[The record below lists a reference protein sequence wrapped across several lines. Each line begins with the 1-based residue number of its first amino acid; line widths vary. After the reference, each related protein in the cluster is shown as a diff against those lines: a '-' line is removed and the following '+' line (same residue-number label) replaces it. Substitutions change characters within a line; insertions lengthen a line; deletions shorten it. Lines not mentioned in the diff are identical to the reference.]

1 MPSFGMAVQKG
12 LHMFFA
18 EAMFGSYEI
27 EITIKLLLASLAGG
41 LIGLER
47 EKHGRPA
54 GLRTHLL
61 VSMAS
66 CLMMIVSEAFFLKY
80 GEIPG
85 TSVVRLD
92 PGRVAAQIIAGIGF
106 IGAGVILKDGLSV
119 RGLTTAACLWL
130 AAGVG
135 MGFGMGAFFPAAL
148 AAIIGISSLIFL
160 KQLEPIIKKDRFL
173 HLSVVIE
180 IDKEIYPSLERI
192 FAERGVLIT
201 DLACDY
207 NRDRGEL
214 RYDFI
219 LTQHQRRMG
228 RELTALISD
237 LDGVKK
243 IRFK

>member
-1 MPSFGMAVQKG
+1 MIFTDVI
-12 LHMFFA
+12 
-18 EAMFGSYEI
+18 FGSYEA
-27 EITIKLLLASLAGG
+27 TVTVKLFLAALAGG
-41 LIGLER
+41 IIGLER

-92 PGRVAAQIIAGIGF
+92 PGRVSAQIIAGIGF

-135 MGFGMGAFFPAAL
+135 MAFGMGAFFPAVVAS
-148 AAIIGISSLIFL
+148 IIGICSLIFL
-160 KQLEPIIKKDRFL
+160 KQLEPLIKKDRYL
-173 HLSVVIE
+173 HFTVVIE
-180 IDKEIYPSLERI
+180 IDKEIFPSLERI
-192 FAERGVLIT
+192 FAERGVQIS
-201 DLACDY
+201 DIACDY

-214 RYDFI
+214 CYNLI

-237 LDGVKK
+237 LDGVKQ
-243 IRFK
+243 ISFK

>member
-1 MPSFGMAVQKG
+1 
-12 LHMFFA
+12 MFFA
-18 EAMFGSYEI
+18 DTMFGSYEAGVAV
-27 EITIKLLLASLAGG
+27 KLFLASLAGG

-130 AAGVG
+130 AAGGG
-135 MGFGMGAFFPAAL
+135 MGFGMGAYFPSVV
-148 AAIIGISSLIFL
+148 AAIIGIFSLIFL
-160 KQLEPIIKKDRFL
+160 KRLEPLIKKDRFL

-180 IDKEIYPSLERI
+180 IDKEIYPGLERI
-192 FAERGVLIT
+192 FAERGVQIS
-201 DLACDY
+201 DIACDY

-219 LTQHQRRMG
+219 LTQHRQRMG

>member
-1 MPSFGMAVQKG
+1 
-12 LHMFFA
+12 MFFA
-18 EAMFGSYEI
+18 DTIFGSYEAGVAV
-27 EITIKLLLASLAGG
+27 KLFLASLAGG

-80 GEIPG
+80 GDIPG
-85 TSVVRLD
+85 TSVMRLD

-135 MGFGMGAFFPAAL
+135 MGFGMGAFFPSFL
-148 AAIIGISSLIFL
+148 AAVIGICSLIFL
-160 KQLEPIIKKDRFL
+160 KRLEPVIKKDRFL

-192 FAERGVLIT
+192 FAESGVLVT
-201 DLACDY
+201 DIACDY

-219 LTQHQRRMG
+219 LTQHRRRMG
-228 RELTALISD
+228 RELTALISN